1 MEKKTKKTNKLTL
14 LAAIIA
20 VMLSI
25 SAIVGGTFALFTGS
39 ASISD
44 NVLQAGSL
52 GVKLE
57 RISLKSTALQAD
69 GTLIE
74 GADIEDKP
82 AVDFTN
88 TNKNVF
94 GLTDTDVIVPCSEY
108 VATMRITNTGT
119 VAFDFVASLQMTDDD
134 ANVKLSEQVTLVL
147 LDMNGN
153 ELQNGTVYAGTN
165 NTLTFKVKLVFNDL
179 STNNSVMNASAK
191 VNLKIECTQ
200 KTGL

>member
-1 MEKKTKKTNKLTL
+1 
-14 LAAIIA
+14 
-20 VMLSI
+20 V
-25 SAIVGGTFALFTGS
+25 
-39 ASISD
+39 SISD

-57 RISLKSTALQAD
+57 RISLQSTALQAD
-69 GTLIE
+69 GTLKA
-74 GADIEDKP
+74 GQDVADSP

-94 GLTDTDVIVPCSEY
+94 GLSDTDVIVPCSEY